1 MAWTARLLTIAVLI
15 ALMGCFT
22 GAQANYRRPTRVGV
36 TCCKEVSRG
45 RIPPDIKLTAYKHQP
60 ALSPCVDAIIF
71 YAEKERYCTDPK
83 ARWIQ
88 NRLQGL
94 KELND

>member
-1 MAWTARLLTIAVLI
+1 MHLSCKL
-15 ALMGCFT
+15 ALMMIVFVCVT
-22 GAQANYRRPTRVGV
+22 AQQGNYRRPTRVGV

-45 RIPPDIKLTAYKHQP
+45 RIPPEIKLTAYKHQP

-94 KELND
+94 KEL